1 MKTCGP
7 LLWLGAAAGLWMPG
21 ASSAATFNVPP
32 PASLSITSGP
42 GGIRITCRSATNF
55 QLLLEG
61 CSDWSAWSL
70 VASNVATNQTMTF
83 FDPQAA
89 NRPMRFYR
97 AASLTTP
104 FLYQGTFSGTEQG
117 GFILLARTNATAV
130 FIGLN
135 TTTGHR
141 RGEYAGS
148 LIVSSNDMA
157 CGTFIAGVPG
167 CLTLTPSNTL
177 SGRFTNT
184 VSRQTGTVTGGQKAN
199 VGIFSGAA
207 GVYTGTVPAPHSGNA
222 KLLLCPDGSFA
233 FYRTDSYTGK
243 NDGAVSSMTTASI
256 VDAYFNGSTL
266 VHLLGSFNRT
276 ARTFSLTIHEADELP
291 SPFTMTLNEPLF

>member
-1 MKTCGP
+1 
-7 LLWLGAAAGLWMPG
+7 
-21 ASSAATFNVPP
+21 V
-32 PASLSITSGP
+32 
-42 GGIRITCRSATNF
+42 RIFCRGATNF
-55 QLLLEG
+55 QFLVEG
-61 CSDWSAWSL
+61 CSNWLDWSL
-70 VASNVATNQTMTF
+70 VASNVATNQTMIS
-83 FDPQAA
+83 FDPQAP

-97 AASLTTP
+97 AASLMTP
-104 FLYQGTFSGTEQG
+104 FLYQGAFSGAEQG
-117 GFILLARTNATAV
+117 GFILLTRTNATALFMGV
-130 FIGLN
+130 N

-141 RGEYAGS
+141 RGEYVNS
-148 LIVSSNDMA
+148 LVVDSNDAA

-167 CLTLTPSNTL
+167 CLVLTSSNTL

-184 VSRQTGTVTGGQKAN
+184 LSRQTGTVTGAQKAN

-207 GVYTGTVPAPHSGNA
+207 GVYAGTVPAPHSGTA

-243 NDGAVSSMTTASI
+243 NDGAVSSMTVASL

-266 VHLLGSFNRT
+266 VHVTGSFNRT

-291 SPFTMTLNEPLF
+291 SPLTMTLSEPLF